1 MSKIQIYQEGIDVD
15 SFDDSALLQI
25 STTIYLF
32 DWHCKRLLEL
42 AEEAGVPYTTC
53 ARDLLYAAI
62 EQASDNPPPR
72 TQPVHLQKFD
82 EGAK

>member
-1 MSKIQIYQEGIDVD
+1 MTDKKM
-15 SFDDSALLQI
+15 LQI
-25 STTIYLF
+25 STKIYSE
-32 DWHCKRLLEL
+32 WHKKRLLEL
-42 AEEAGVPYTTC
+42 AEEAGISYTTC

-72 TQPVHLQKFD
+72 TQLVHLQRFD